1 MTAQKTDSMA
11 ARFRQLPASLRNGL
25 SGFFGLCGLLVLLD
39 LIVAKHGDHWWV
51 FFGFTCLFGFVACVV
66 LVLAATWM
74 RKPLMRD
81 EQYYD
86 RKPESESEPESESGA
101 KPK

>member
-1 MTAQKTDSMA
+1 MTDQKTDSVIQ
-11 ARFRQLPASLRNGL
+11 RFRQLPASVRNGL
-25 SGFFGLCGLLVLLD
+25 IGFFGLCGGLVLLD
-39 LIVAKHGDHWWV
+39 LIVAKKGDYWWT
-51 FFGFTCLFGFVACVV
+51 FFGFTCLFGFVACVI
-66 LVLAATWM
+66 LVLIASWM

-86 RKPESESEPESESGA
+86 RSSKTETEM

>member
-1 MTAQKTDSMA
+1 MTDKKTDSMVE
-11 ARFRQLPASLRNGL
+11 RFRQLPSSVRKGL
-25 SGFFGLCGLLVLLD
+25 TVFFGLCGLLVLLD
-39 LIVAKHGDHWWV
+39 LVVAKHGEHWWT
-51 FFGFTCLFGFVACVV
+51 FFGFTCLFGFVACVI
-66 LVLAATWM
+66 LVLIASWM

-86 RKPESESEPESESGA
+86 RSSETQTEP